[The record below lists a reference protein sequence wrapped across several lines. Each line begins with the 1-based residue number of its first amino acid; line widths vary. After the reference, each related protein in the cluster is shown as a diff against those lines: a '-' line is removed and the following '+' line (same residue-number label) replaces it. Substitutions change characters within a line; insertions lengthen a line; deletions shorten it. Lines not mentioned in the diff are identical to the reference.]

1 MPLSSP
7 SEYSSSL
14 SIYIFQV
21 AHPKNGDLVE
31 IIHHLGVIV
40 GHIIPENFL
49 NVLEV
54 GRELLLLL
62 ILGKVKFHTVIN

>member
-1 MPLSSP
+1 MV
-7 SEYSSSL
+7 
-14 SIYIFQV
+14 IFPVEGPEVNSCECRLV

-49 NVLEV
+49 DVLEV

-62 ILGKVKFHTVIN
+62 ILGKVEFHTVIN